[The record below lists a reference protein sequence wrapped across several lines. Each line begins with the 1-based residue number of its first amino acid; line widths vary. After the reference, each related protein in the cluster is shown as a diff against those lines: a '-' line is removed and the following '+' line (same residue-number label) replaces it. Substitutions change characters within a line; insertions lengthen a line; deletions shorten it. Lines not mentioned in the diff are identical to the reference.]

1 MRGKEFIFDSEFFQK
16 QYFSG
21 KGRTS
26 NDIFAELVIY
36 TGRAMHEFWGH
47 DGETRNIRN
56 LFEATRW
63 IHRKTWRVVS
73 PPPQLTKIQTVPVK
87 FSCLTAKWSE
97 NPFCVQ
103 NFRVTWARV
112 SCCVIV
118 TKTLTICTW
127 FNSDGSIPILWG
139 KFLSQNCWV
148 VCTQKIWYSKL

>member
-1 MRGKEFIFDSEFFQK
+1 MAKH
-16 QYFSG
+16 FSHFG

-36 TGRAMHEFWGH
+36 TGRAMHEFEDMMVRHEIFEIYLRRQNESIGKL
-47 DGETRNIRN
+47 GE
-56 LFEATRW
+56 LF
-63 IHRKTWRVVS
+63 
-73 PPPQLTKIQTVPVK
+73 PPPPPPLTKIQTVPVK

-127 FNSDGSIPILWG
+127 FNSDGWILWG